1 MSKLINFMLQTANI
15 LRNEFW
21 ELVNAVTI
29 GVRVIAIKDQK
40 ILLVRHTYKS
50 NWHLP
55 GGGIKRKETLYEAA
69 SRELYEETGV
79 KVDKLT
85 FGDVYTNFSEGRTD
99 HVVVFWGNIVSLEFV
114 KNHEIAEAVFF
125 NINQIPNDIDTQCGI
140 IVRNLQLRHVL
151 VVNV

>member
-1 MSKLINFMLQTANI
+1 MLQTANI

-85 FGDVYTNFSEGRTD
+85 LGDVYTNFSEGRTD

>member
-1 MSKLINFMLQTANI
+1 MLQTANI